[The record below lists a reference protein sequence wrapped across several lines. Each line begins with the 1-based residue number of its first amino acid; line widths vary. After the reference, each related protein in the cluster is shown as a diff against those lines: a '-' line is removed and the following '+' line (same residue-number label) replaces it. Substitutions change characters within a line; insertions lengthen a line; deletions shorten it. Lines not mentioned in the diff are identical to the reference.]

1 MAAAYFGSKNAASGT
16 GYPTAPQLAFSA
28 SGFTPGMG
36 FSLAPDCAA
45 AATGLWATGGP
56 PPRFGKQRRERT
68 TFSRAQLDVL
78 ESVFAKTRYPDIFMR
93 EDMAT
98 KIGLPES
105 RVQVWFKN
113 RRAKARQ
120 QKKAQQGSHHHSSS
134 SNGGGSTG
142 GSSSSSSSVD
152 QSASSTTEN
161 NEMNIK
167 TEEPSQDNGNSHNNG
182 LGSHNDNSTNG
193 GGLAPSQQ
201 QSNSINSTTSP
212 FHLDI
217 KNVANSYLG
226 ALSPA
231 AHSYYPAAFRSA
243 YPAAYGYPRAP
254 WTTSTMQLQAMLPT
268 LTPSEQLFLWTSGS
282 SIHNNGLGSHND
294 NSTNGGG
301 LAPSQQ
307 QSNSINS
314 TTSPFHLDIKN
325 VANSY
330 LGALSPAAH
339 SYYPA
344 AFRSAYPAAYGYP
357 RAPWT
362 TSTMQLQAM
371 LPTLTPSEQLFL
383 WTSGSS
389 M

>member
-1 MAAAYFGSKNAASGT
+1 MAADGADGKKSKVVVKKRLSKTPT
-16 GYPTAPQLAFSA
+16 GGRKVSSKKVPVKKTVKKPAPIEKDSKSSA
-28 SGFTPGMG
+28 SVSSRSSALSQSSGKLRSKSSVAGGHRSKQSSQKQPMVVNLNL
-36 FSLAPDCAA
+36 SLNFVMPDGVSSHDSAGKGLTLNLNDILNQQQAEPSSSSNRSASHSVIKGKLTKNKKSAA
-45 AATGLWATGGP
+45 QMSS
-56 PPRFGKQRRERT
+56 KQRRERT

-193 GGLAPSQQ
+193 
-201 QSNSINSTTSP
+201 
-212 FHLDI
+212 DI
-217 KNVANSYLG
+217 KNVANRYLG

-243 YPAAYGYPRAP
+243 YPAAYGYPPSSMDYIHYA
-254 WTTSTMQLQAMLPT
+254 
-268 LTPSEQLFLWTSGS
+268 TPG
-282 SIHNNGLGSHND
+282 
-294 NSTNGGG
+294 
-301 LAPSQQ
+301 
-307 QSNSINS
+307 
-314 TTSPFHLDIKN
+314 N
-325 VANSY
+325 VANPHSI
-330 LGALSPAAH
+330 GAAIPVDQWK
-339 SYYPA
+339 
-344 AFRSAYPAAYGYP
+344 FNVN
-357 RAPWT
+357 
-362 TSTMQLQAM
+362 
-371 LPTLTPSEQLFL
+371 
-383 WTSGSS
+383 
-389 M
+389 